1 MNIGILGPG
10 AYGLAL
16 ANIIVRNNHN
26 VTMWS
31 FDPKEKEELTTT
43 RKSPKLKDYIIPQN
57 INITNDMEETVK
69 NKDLVIIAVPAFS
82 FETTIKNM
90 KKYINKKTPVVVATK
105 GIQNDTCLFL
115 NEVFENN
122 LSNKLGIISGPTFA
136 DDMVKNI
143 PVGLTIA
150 TKNVDVEKKVRR
162 CFQNESTKFRR
173 TEDIIGVE
181 VCASIKNVMAIA
193 SGMLEGMNALPSTK
207 ALFLTEITNDIKE
220 LITKLGGKEKTILSF
235 AGIGDIIMTCTSTTS
250 RNYSFGVLL
259 GKGASKKEI
268 DEYLKNTTVEGM
280 YTLQS
285 IYKLIHNKRIKMPII
300 NLIKDIIEGKKE
312 KEELLKFLITK

>member
-1 MNIGILGPG
+1 MNIGILGSG

-26 VTMWS
+26 VIMWS
-31 FDPKEKEELTTT
+31 FDYMEKEKLMVT
-43 RKSPKLKDYIIPQN
+43 RKSPKLKDFIIPQN

-69 NKDLVIIAVPAFS
+69 NKDLIIIAVPAFS

-115 NEVFENN
+115 HEIFESN

-136 DDMVKNI
+136 DDIIKNI
-143 PVGLTIA
+143 PIGLTIA
-150 TKNVDVEKKVRR
+150 TNHVDVEKKVRR
-162 CFQNESTKFRR
+162 CLQNESTKLRR
-173 TEDIIGVE
+173 TQDIIGVE
-181 VCASIKNVMAIA
+181 VCSSVKNVMAIA
-193 SGMLEGMNALPSTK
+193 SGILEGMNALPSTK
-207 ALFLTEITNDIKE
+207 ALFLTEIVNDMKE
-220 LITKLGGKEKTILSF
+220 LIIKLGGSEKTILSF

-250 RNYSFGVLL
+250 RNFSFGVLI

-268 DEYLKNTTVEGM
+268 DDYLKNTTVEGM

-285 IYKLIHNKRIKMPII
+285 INKLIHKKRIKMPII
-300 NLIKDIIEGKKE
+300 KILKEIIEGKKD
-312 KEELLKFLITK
+312 KEELLKFLVAK

>member
-1 MNIGILGPG
+1 MNIGILGSG

-26 VTMWS
+26 VIMWS
-31 FDPKEKEELTTT
+31 FDFIEKEKLMVT
-43 RKSPKLKDYIIPQN
+43 RKSPKLKDFIIPQN

-69 NKDLVIIAVPAFS
+69 NKDLIIIAVPAFS

-90 KKYINKKTPVVVATK
+90 KKYINKKTPIVVATK

-115 NEVFENN
+115 HEIFENN

-136 DDMVKNI
+136 DDIIKSI
-143 PVGLTIA
+143 PIGLTIA
-150 TKNVDVEKKVRR
+150 TNHVDVEKKVRR
-162 CFQNESTKFRR
+162 CLQNESTKLRR
-173 TEDIIGVE
+173 TQDIIGVE
-181 VCASIKNVMAIA
+181 VCSSVKNVMAIA
-193 SGMLEGMNALPSTK
+193 SGILEGMNALPSTK
-207 ALFLTEITNDIKE
+207 ALFLTEIVNDMKE
-220 LITKLGGKEKTILSF
+220 LIIKLGGSEKTILSF

-250 RNYSFGVLL
+250 RNFSFGVLI

-268 DEYLKNTTVEGM
+268 DDYLKNTTVEGM

-285 IYKLIHNKRIKMPII
+285 INKLIHKKRIKMPII
-300 NLIKDIIEGKKE
+300 KILKEIIEGKKD
-312 KEELLKFLITK
+312 KEELLKFLVAK

>member
-90 KKYINKKTPVVVATK
+90 KKYINKKTPVVRATK

-122 LSNKLGIISGPTFA
+122 LSNKLGII
-136 DDMVKNI
+136 
-143 PVGLTIA
+143 
-150 TKNVDVEKKVRR
+150 
-162 CFQNESTKFRR
+162 
-173 TEDIIGVE
+173 
-181 VCASIKNVMAIA
+181 
-193 SGMLEGMNALPSTK
+193 
-207 ALFLTEITNDIKE
+207 
-220 LITKLGGKEKTILSF
+220 
-235 AGIGDIIMTCTSTTS
+235 
-250 RNYSFGVLL
+250 
-259 GKGASKKEI
+259 
-268 DEYLKNTTVEGM
+268 
-280 YTLQS
+280 
-285 IYKLIHNKRIKMPII
+285 
-300 NLIKDIIEGKKE
+300 
-312 KEELLKFLITK
+312 

>member
-90 KKYINKKTPVVVATK
+90 KKYINKKTPVVIATK
-105 GIQNDTCLFL
+105 GIQNDTCLF
-115 NEVFENN
+115 
-122 LSNKLGIISGPTFA
+122 
-136 DDMVKNI
+136 
-143 PVGLTIA
+143 
-150 TKNVDVEKKVRR
+150 
-162 CFQNESTKFRR
+162 
-173 TEDIIGVE
+173 
-181 VCASIKNVMAIA
+181 
-193 SGMLEGMNALPSTK
+193 
-207 ALFLTEITNDIKE
+207 
-220 LITKLGGKEKTILSF
+220 
-235 AGIGDIIMTCTSTTS
+235 
-250 RNYSFGVLL
+250 
-259 GKGASKKEI
+259 
-268 DEYLKNTTVEGM
+268 
-280 YTLQS
+280 
-285 IYKLIHNKRIKMPII
+285 
-300 NLIKDIIEGKKE
+300 
-312 KEELLKFLITK
+312 

>member
-31 FDPKEKEELTTT
+31 FDSKEKKELTTT

-82 FETTIKNM
+82 FETTIKSM
-90 KKYINKKTPVVVATK
+90 KKYINKKTPVVIATK

-115 NEVFENN
+115 HEVFENN

-143 PVGLTIA
+143 PIGLTIA
-150 TKNVDVEKKVRR
+150 TKHVDVEKKVRR
-162 CFQNESTKFRR
+162 CFQNELTKFRR

-181 VCASIKNVMAIA
+181 VCASVKNVMAIA

-220 LITKLGGKEKTILSF
+220 LITKLGGNDKTILSF

-259 GKGASKKEI
+259 GKGASKNEI

-285 IYKLIHNKRIKMPII
+285 IYKLIHKKRIKMPII
-300 NLIKDIIEGKKE
+300 NLIKDITEGKKE
-312 KEELLKFLITK
+312 KEDLLKFLITK